1 MFKVFLKHHSA
12 LVRYVQHSLHIE
24 SGRGRAPDVSRCACI
39 KPDWR
44 ETKCGL
50 LMAKLCAADFLSS
63 EERVIRAMSEGR
75 VAFIQKARAE
85 GEEGMEKEGQARIS
99 RGCFFCKSGKESDVI
114 NRFFMAFPDGQ
125 AISPTRTR
133 IRRAHDAAIE
143 ERVPLLPGYVFFQ
156 ITEKESEVAE
166 AIDANLIAL
175 LQFTRI
181 DSVLKLL
188 RYSDGTWRLFG
199 TDDLFAEMLF
209 KSGGNIELSQ
219 AYFDRGNRIRI
230 LDGFLKNYEGHIT
243 NVNRKK
249 KTVEV
254 TVDLQGKRVIM
265 WLGYELVEPV
275 PDRSE
280 RVSKEK

>member
-1 MFKVFLKHHSA
+1 MNERRGA
-12 LVRYVQHSLHIE
+12 L
-24 SGRGRAPDVSRCACI
+24 
-39 KPDWR
+39 
-44 ETKCGL
+44 
-50 LMAKLCAADFLSS
+50 
-63 EERVIRAMSEGR
+63 
-75 VAFIQKARAE
+75 IQKGRDK
-85 GEEGMEKEGQARIS
+85 GEEAMEKEGPVRIS

-114 NRFFMAFPDGQ
+114 NHFFMAFPDGE

-133 IRRAHDAAIE
+133 IRRVHEAAIE

-156 ITEKESEVAE
+156 ITEKKTEVAE
-166 AIDANLIAL
+166 SIDQNLIAL
-175 LQFTRI
+175 LQFTKI

-199 TDDLFAEMLF
+199 PDNLFAEMLF

-230 LDGFLKNYEGHIT
+230 LDGFLKDYEGHIT

-275 PDRSE
+275 PDRS
-280 RVSKEK
+280 KEI

>member
-1 MFKVFLKHHSA
+1 
-12 LVRYVQHSLHIE
+12 
-24 SGRGRAPDVSRCACI
+24 
-39 KPDWR
+39 
-44 ETKCGL
+44 
-50 LMAKLCAADFLSS
+50 MAKPCAADFVSS
-63 EERVIRAMSEGR
+63 EERGICAMNER
-75 VAFIQKARAE
+75 RDAFIQKGRAK
-85 GEEGMEKEGQARIS
+85 GEESMEKEGQARIS

-114 NRFFMAFPDGQ
+114 KHFFMAFPDGE

-133 IRRAHDAAIE
+133 IRRVHDAAIE

-156 ITEKESEVAE
+156 ITENEREVVE
-166 AIDANLIAL
+166 TIDANLIAL
-175 LQFTRI
+175 LQFARI

-199 TDDLFAEMLF
+199 SDDLFAEMLF

-230 LDGFLKNYEGHIT
+230 LDGFLKDYEGQIT
-243 NVNRKK
+243 SVNRKK

-265 WLGYELVEPV
+265 WLGYELVEAV
-275 PDRSE
+275 PDHSV
-280 RVSKEK
+280 RVSKEI